1 MRPEEPQEEQA
12 PSTERQPGYRI
23 DRSMPCLSCEYDL
36 MGLPIEG
43 RCPECGSP
51 VEDSLQKHLPGLEQ
65 EKVLEQFRR
74 GLNVNAAA
82 WMVLAL
88 LSVGCLGFPFLM
100 LMTRPVILFMAFT
113 SMARALSIG
122 LLQAN
127 RSIIPGELP
136 VPVWLL
142 VTLPA
147 TGALVALIQ
156 AIGLAPVHVLLA
168 VFMLLSVLEGLTWL
182 EFIRRTAQRLECSI
196 NAKVVQLGFIS
207 WAVVL
212 LGVPIMVIMA
222 VKIMMAVNGSSTD
235 LLMVFLLIP
244 VLAAWFTS
252 LVMTSLLTRAL
263 ADALPKLGLAKPL
276 EDLTTEPDP
285 VEMPARVV
293 KPGDD
298 TPLPLADST
307 GTTIEV
313 RNIDGLRPPDAG
325 KRKPD

>member
-1 MRPEEPQEEQA
+1 MRPEEPRAEQA
-12 PSTERQPGYRI
+12 PSSEQQPGYRI
-23 DRSMPCLSCEYDL
+23 DRSIPCLSCEYDL

-82 WMVLAL
+82 WMGLAL

-100 LMTRPVILFMAFT
+100 IMTRPVILFMAFT
-113 SMARALSIG
+113 SVARALSIG
-122 LLQAN
+122 LLHAN

-147 TGALVALIQ
+147 SSALVALIQ
-156 AIGLAPVHVLLA
+156 AIGLVPVHVLL
-168 VFMLLSVLEGLTWL
+168 VFFMLLSILEGATWL
-182 EFIRRTAQRLECSI
+182 EFIRRTARRLECGISL
-196 NAKVVQLGFIS
+196 KVLQLGFIS
-207 WAVVL
+207 WAIVL
-212 LGVPIMVIMA
+212 LGVPIM
-222 VKIMMAVNGSSTD
+222 IMMAFNGSSTD
-235 LLMVFLLIP
+235 TLMILLLIP

-252 LVMTSLLTRAL
+252 LVITSMLTRAL
-263 ADALPKLGLAKPL
+263 ADTLPKLGLATPL
-276 EDLTTEPDP
+276 EDLTTELEP
-285 VEMPARVV
+285 VELPSPVVMPV
-293 KPGDD
+293 DD

-307 GTTIEV
+307 GATIEV
-313 RNIDGLRPPDAG
+313 RNIEGLHPPDAG
-325 KRKPD
+325 NGKPD